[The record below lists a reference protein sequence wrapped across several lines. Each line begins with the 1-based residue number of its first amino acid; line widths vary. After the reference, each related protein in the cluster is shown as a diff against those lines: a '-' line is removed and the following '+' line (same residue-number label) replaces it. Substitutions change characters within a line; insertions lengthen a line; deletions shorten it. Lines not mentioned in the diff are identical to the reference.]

1 MVSYQVAHLRAR
13 KTLLPKA
20 CSQADETCKGR
31 LEVAL
36 RKDAP
41 PGMLRVDGESGCRYY
56 SGDNSLSGY
65 MWLCRSHHSRY
76 DNPPGRVVPREVSV
90 KAGQATAATHKASG
104 YFQSPAWREISARA
118 GRSGSIEKKTAANR
132 LSNGKARCQRWQINR
147 GLPCICGKHE
157 KEAAR

>member
-76 DNPPGRVVPREVSV
+76 DGGGPYG
-90 KAGQATAATHKASG
+90 
-104 YFQSPAWREISARA
+104 
-118 GRSGSIEKKTAANR
+118 
-132 LSNGKARCQRWQINR
+132 
-147 GLPCICGKHE
+147 
-157 KEAAR
+157 